1 MIITIRILVFFSIAW
16 AAGLRARG
24 DRVAGL
30 EIDDSARVE
39 AVQQSGLSKSAPG
52 LRTAVVNIQEVFR
65 SYHKVER
72 AEGEINL
79 ERARIQKE
87 HNQAIFRLRALDQV
101 LRELEGSLQE
111 LDREDMRRPVMERE
125 KGIRLHER
133 ERLNRQSALDLKN
146 KHADLNRRMVDRM
159 QKLLGE
165 IHDLVR
171 GEAESM
177 GFDLVFDVEGA
188 GTSRVPFLLF
198 AKDAQ
203 NITARIIRRLAESGP
218 QDPEG

>member
-1 MIITIRILVFFSIAW
+1 M
-16 AAGLRARG
+16 
-24 DRVAGL
+24 
-30 EIDDSARVE
+30 
-39 AVQQSGLSKSAPG
+39 
-52 LRTAVVNIQEVFR
+52 
-65 SYHKVER
+65 
-72 AEGEINL
+72 
-79 ERARIQKE
+79 
-87 HNQAIFRLRALDQV
+87 DQV

-171 GEAESM
+171 VEAESM

-203 NITARIIRRLAESGP
+203 NITARVIRKLAESGP